1 MPRILVL
8 EDDPL
13 IAFMVR
19 DWLAELGY
27 ETAGPA
33 PSVRSALNIIAASEV
48 DGAILDVTL
57 DGEDCYPVADAL
69 LERGVP
75 IAFATGYGAK
85 GVAPRFKDAL
95 MLPKPYGFEAVKGTV
110 RTLLVAKA

>member
-8 EDDPL
+8 EDDTL

-19 DWLAELGY
+19 DWLVELGY

-33 PSVRSALNIIAASEV
+33 PSVRSALDLIATGKV

-69 LERGVP
+69 VERGVP

-85 GVAPRFKDAL
+85 GVAPRYKDAL

-110 RTLLVAKA
+110 RTLLAAKA

>member
-8 EDDPL
+8 EDEPL

-33 PSVRSALNIIAASEV
+33 PSVRSALEIIAASNV
-48 DGAILDVTL
+48 DGAILDVSL
-57 DGEDCYPVADAL
+57 NG
-69 LERGVP
+69 
-75 IAFATGYGAK
+75 
-85 GVAPRFKDAL
+85 
-95 MLPKPYGFEAVKGTV
+95 
-110 RTLLVAKA
+110 

>member
-8 EDDPL
+8 EDDSL

-33 PSVRSALNIIAASEV
+33 PSVRSALDIIAASKV
-48 DGAILDVTL
+48 DGAILDVIL
-57 DGEDCYPVADAL
+57 MG
-69 LERGVP
+69 R
-75 IAFATGYGAK
+75 IAILSLT
-85 GVAPRFKDAL
+85 RF
-95 MLPKPYGFEAVKGTV
+95 
-110 RTLLVAKA
+110 

>member
-8 EDDPL
+8 EDEPL

-19 DWLAELGY
+19 DWLGELGC
-27 ETAGPA
+27 ETAGPV
-33 PSVRSALNIIAASEV
+33 PSVRAALDLIAAGRV
-48 DGAILDVTL
+48 DGAILDVSL

-69 LERGVP
+69 LMVGIPV
-75 IAFATGYGAK
+75 AFATGYGAK
-85 GVAPRFKDAL
+85 GVAPRYKDAL

-110 RTLLVAKA
+110 RTLLAAKA

>member
-33 PSVRSALNIIAASEV
+33 PSVRSALDIIAAGNV
-48 DGAILDVTL
+48 DG
-57 DGEDCYPVADAL
+57 DAL

-110 RTLLVAKA
+110 RTLLAAKV

>member
-8 EDDPL
+8 EDEPL
-13 IAFMVR
+13 IAMMLR

-33 PSVRSALNIIAASEV
+33 SSVRSALDIIAVGNV
-48 DGAILDVTL
+48 DCAILDVSL

-69 LERGVP
+69 LKRGVL
-75 IAFATGYGAK
+75 IAFATGHGAK
-85 GVAPRFKDAL
+85 DVDARFKSAL
-95 MLPKPYGFEAVKGTV
+95 MLPKPFGFEAVEGIV
-110 RTLLVAKA
+110 RRLVTGEA